1 MNTSNTSTYPIIQAN
16 DVCRVFTRKGAPELK
31 ILSDIQIKVTA
42 GESVVICGAS
52 GSGKT
57 TFLNILGGL
66 DRPTSGEVRWSGE
79 AISGWSRRKVARER
93 NLKVAYVFQGYH
105 LLPELNVRENVLLP
119 GWIRRIEER
128 ERAEAVLERVGLK
141 DRMLHH
147 PYELSGGEQQRVAV
161 ARALYQDPAVI
172 LADEPTGNLDSR
184 NSSKVVELL
193 QKLAAEEKKA
203 LVLVTHDFSIA
214 ERVGSVRYLVDGR
227 LSDSPEE

>member
-1 MNTSNTSTYPIIQAN
+1 MRVPILEAREVQKT
-16 DVCRVFTRKGAPELK
+16 FTRKGAPPLQ
-31 ILSDIQIKVTA
+31 ILDDLNLRVEE
-42 GESVVICGAS
+42 GESIVICGAS

-66 DRPTSGEVRWSGE
+66 DQPTRGEVLWSGE
-79 AISGWSRRKVARER
+79 SVAGWSRRQISRQR

-105 LLPELNVRENVLLP
+105 LLPELDVRENVLLP
-119 GWIRRIEER
+119 GWIRREEDKAK
-128 ERAEAVLERVGLK
+128 AEAVLERVGLK
-141 DRMLHH
+141 DRITHH

-193 QKLAAEEKKA
+193 QELAIEKKKA

-214 ERVGSVRYLVDGR
+214 ERVGSVRYLIDGR
-227 LSDSPEE
+227 LSDSKNQSQA